1 MSLVADPLK
10 QILSPLKMAQLHNN
24 NSAILIVDM
33 QYLDAHPEYGLIQI
47 AKQHGIDTKYY
58 EDRLKVAIKNI
69 QLLLKACRENGLEVI
84 YCTIESMT
92 KDGRDRSKEHKKAN
106 LHASPNS
113 KEGEVIEEL
122 RPMHDEMVFKKTCS
136 GVFNGSNIDQKLR
149 NLKIDNLIITG
160 VLTNQCV
167 DTAVRDAA
175 DRGYDVVLVTDAC
188 AAFHESL
195 HQASLEILEGIYCC
209 VESTK
214 KVVDHIYQINR

>member
-1 MSLVADPLK
+1 MSPVVDPLK
-10 QILSPLKMAQLHNN
+10 KILSPLEVASLHNN

-47 AKQHGIDTKYY
+47 AKQHGIDTTYY
-58 EDRLKVAIKNI
+58 EDRLKLVIKNI
-69 QLLLKACRENGLEVI
+69 QLLLQACREKGLEVI
-84 YCTIESMT
+84 YCTIESI
-92 KDGRDRSKEHKKAN
+92 KEDGRDRSKEHKKAK

-122 RPMHDEMVFKKTCS
+122 RPLHDEITFKKTCS
-136 GVFNGSNIDQKLR
+136 GVFNGSNIDQVLR

-160 VLTNQCV
+160 VLTNQCI

-195 HQASLEILEGIYCC
+195 HQASVEILEGIYCRI
-209 VESTK
+209 ESTK
-214 KVVDHIYQINR
+214 DVIDNIYETN